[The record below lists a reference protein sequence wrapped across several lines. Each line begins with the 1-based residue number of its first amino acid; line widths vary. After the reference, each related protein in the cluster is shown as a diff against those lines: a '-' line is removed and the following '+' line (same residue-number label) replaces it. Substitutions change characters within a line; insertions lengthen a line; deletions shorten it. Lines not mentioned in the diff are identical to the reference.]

1 MSLQNNLTG
10 ARFSIVR
17 QLRVRFDIIII
28 FIFIPIA
35 AFFAGIIDR
44 AESVFFAHDL
54 EVFVVV
60 SLLGQIIGDGFI
72 ILTTDTPF
80 KIALVRLLANFPFD

>member
-1 MSLQNNLTG
+1 M
-10 ARFSIVR
+10 
-17 QLRVRFDIIII
+17 
-28 FIFIPIA
+28 A
-35 AFFAGIIDR
+35 AFFMGIIDR
-44 AESVFFAHDL
+44 AESIFAHDL

-72 ILTTDTPF
+72 ILTTNTPF

>member
-1 MSLQNNLTG
+1 M
-10 ARFSIVR
+10 
-17 QLRVRFDIIII
+17 
-28 FIFIPIA
+28 A
-35 AFFAGIIDR
+35 AFFMGIIDR

-60 SLLGQIIGDGFI
+60 SLLGQIIWDGFV